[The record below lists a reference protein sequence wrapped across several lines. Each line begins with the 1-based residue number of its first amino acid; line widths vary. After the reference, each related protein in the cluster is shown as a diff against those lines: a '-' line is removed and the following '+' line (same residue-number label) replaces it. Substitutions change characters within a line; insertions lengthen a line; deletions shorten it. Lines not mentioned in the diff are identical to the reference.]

1 MYTGTPT
8 KFKLATAME
17 SMDAKIVLLG
27 AQGVGKTCFV
37 TRYVNNKFQAGQA
50 STIGASFSRKRVV
63 VNDTT
68 VRLQIWDTAGQERF
82 RSMAPIY
89 YRSASC
95 GILCYDVTSRAS
107 FEAMHL
113 WLLELKQNL
122 SSDIIIHIVGTK
134 VDLVKEE
141 PSLREVPFEQCVEYA
156 SEWLQ
161 DDSCCHEISAK
172 DDEGVEEV
180 FEVII
185 TKLLDKREA
194 DEQQKHNSQRQRQS
208 VVYLHTDEDEHKS
221 SCC

>member
-1 MYTGTPT
+1 
-8 KFKLATAME
+8 
-17 SMDAKIVLLG
+17 MDAKIVLLG

-37 TRYVNNKFQAGQA
+37 TRYVNNKFQPGQA

-107 FEAMHL
+107 FDAMHL
-113 WLLELKQNL
+113 WLLELQQNL

-134 VDLVKEE
+134 LDLVHAE

-156 SEWLQ
+156 AEWLH

-185 TKLLDKREA
+185 RKLLERRQATEEERDKSR
-194 DEQQKHNSQRQRQS
+194 RQRQS
-208 VVYLHTDEDEHKS
+208 VVYLHTEEEEEKS
-221 SCC
+221 GCC

>member
-1 MYTGTPT
+1 MD
-8 KFKLATAME
+8 
-17 SMDAKIVLLG
+17 MDAKIVLLG

-50 STIGASFSRKRVV
+50 STIGASFSRKRIV

-95 GILCYDVTSRAS
+95 GILCYDVTSRTS

-141 PSLREVPFEQCVEYA
+141 PALREVPFEQCVEYA
-156 SEWLQ
+156 AEWLQ

-185 TKLLDKREA
+185 TKLLEKRE
-194 DEQQKHNSQRQRQS
+194 DEEVRRSSQRQRQS
-208 VVYLHTDEDEHKS
+208 VVYLHQEEEEKGG
-221 SCC
+221 CC